1 MLRNCLNII
10 KDTMS
15 KSKRDEKDIN
25 LIKGGRSFY
34 YTLIICLS
42 VFILAIALLIG
53 AFNRLI
59 SRHDQHL
66 SGEICTIMSEKM
78 NSSIEFLTQT
88 TQGMASV
95 LSAQAFIS
103 PDEIYQTLKEYP
115 KADYLSVGFIDASG
129 NLYATAEEEAEFNK
143 WHLFNTAQEADPV
156 SMSAP
161 YRSSVYGLPVITMF
175 SVFEYGNGLR
185 GYMFTTYM
193 LRELQEVAVTQSLG
207 DDIEI
212 WLMDAGSAN
221 IIQCAGADEHAT
233 GSWTNA
239 YLTMQNVNKED
250 RSIYNDWLNRVRS
263 LEDNI
268 GISYSISDTIY
279 SQHCSRISSMPGWYV
294 VVRIP
299 SKALSTTMNTFRNY
313 VLIFLAVLLIAVIVL
328 ITNMYRLSQRDN
340 EMLNSLSIHDPLTG
354 ALNRRAFDFAAEKWL
369 SRGHDCA
376 LIFFDIDYFKQVN
389 DRFGHD
395 AGDRLLVAFCDILK
409 ANFSEDGIISRFG
422 GDEFVV
428 LTNTDTIDSVNTGLN
443 KTTDDVHAINIDDEK
458 QNSGDFAISFSAG
471 AARFPQDADNLS
483 ALKKCADTALYET
496 KEKGRNGYLWF
507 TDVFAGPEPEE
518 IITVTDIA
526 EDPLLQLIG
535 DNKSPNTLLE
545 DTQPL
550 QEQQDSTQTPSMHGE
565 NAGTKK
571 VVRKVIR
578 KKIVKKVVKK
588 APSGD

>member
-1 MLRNCLNII
+1 MKNCLSII
-10 KDTMS
+10 KDAMS
-15 KSKRDEKDIN
+15 RNKKDEKDIN

-34 YTLIICLS
+34 YTLFICLT
-42 VFILAIALLIG
+42 VFMLAIALLIV

-78 NSSIEFLTQT
+78 NSSIDFMTQS
-88 TQGMASV
+88 TQSMASV
-95 LSAQAFIS
+95 LSAQTFSS
-103 PDEIYQTLKEYP
+103 PDEIYETLKGYK
-115 KADYLSVGFIDASG
+115 KADYLSIGFIDAYGS
-129 NLYATAEEEAEFNK
+129 LYATAEEEAEFNK
-143 WHLFNTAQEADPV
+143 WHLLDTARKADPV

-175 SVFEYGNGLR
+175 SVFEYGGGLR

-193 LRELQEVAVTQSLG
+193 LKKLQEVAVTQSLG

-250 RSIYNDWLNRVRS
+250 RPIYNEWLNRATS

-268 GISYSISDTIY
+268 GISYSIGNTIY
-279 SQHCSRISSMPGWYV
+279 SQHCSVISSMPGWYV

-299 SKALSTTMNTFRNY
+299 SKALSATMNTFRNY
-313 VLIFLAVLLIAVIVL
+313 VLVFLSVLLIAVIVL

-340 EMLNSLSIHDPLTG
+340 EVLNSLSIHDPLTG
-354 ALNRRAFDFAAEKWL
+354 AFNRRAFDLAAEKWL

-428 LTNTDTIDSVNTGLN
+428 LTNTDTVDSVSEWLK
-443 KTTDDVHAINIDDEK
+443 KTTDDVHALNIDGEK
-458 QNSGDFAISFSAG
+458 NDSDDFMFSFSAG

-507 TDVFAGPEPEE
+507 ADVFTGSEPEE

-526 EDPLLQLIG
+526 EDPLEQTDTDTKPDDMLIK
-535 DNKSPNTLLE
+535 DKLP
-545 DTQPL
+545 Q
-550 QEQQDSTQTPSMHGE
+550 QEQNSSTKAVILREEKT
-565 NAGTKK
+565 GTKK

-588 APSGD
+588 APSDD

>member
-1 MLRNCLNII
+1 
-10 KDTMS
+10 MS
-15 KSKRDEKDIN
+15 KTIRDEKDIN

-34 YTLIICLS
+34 YTLFICLT
-42 VFILAIALLIG
+42 VFILAIALLIV

-95 LSAQAFIS
+95 LSAQSFTS
-103 PDEIYQTLKEYP
+103 PDEIYETLKEYP

-129 NLYATAEEEAEFNK
+129 SLYATAEEKAEFNK
-143 WHLFNTAQEADPV
+143 WHLLDTAREADPV

-175 SVFEYGNGLR
+175 SVFEYGDGLL

-193 LRELQEVAVTQSLG
+193 LKELQEVAVTQSLG
-207 DDIEI
+207 SDIEI

-239 YLTMQNVNKED
+239 YMTMQNINKED
-250 RSIYNDWLNRVRS
+250 RPIYNDWLNRVRS

-268 GISYSISDTIY
+268 GISYSIADTIY
-279 SQHCSRISSMPGWYV
+279 SQHCSVISSMPGWYV

-299 SKALSTTMNTFRNY
+299 GKALSTTMNTFRNY
-313 VLIFLAVLLIAVIVL
+313 VLVFLAVLLIAVIVL

-340 EMLNSLSIHDPLTG
+340 EVLNSLSIHDPLTG
-354 ALNRRAFDFAAEKWL
+354 ALNRRAFDLAAEKWL
-369 SRGHDCA
+369 SHGHDCA

-409 ANFSEDGIISRFG
+409 TNFSENGIISRFG

-428 LTNTDTIDSVNTGLN
+428 LTNADTIDLVNAGL
-443 KTTDDVHAINIDDEK
+443 KKATDDVHAINIDNKEHDRE
-458 QNSGDFAISFSAG
+458 DFMISFSAG

-507 TDVFAGPEPEE
+507 TDVFTGPEPEE
-518 IITVTDIA
+518 IITVTDIV
-526 EDPLLQLIG
+526 EDPLLEIKADTEYG
-535 DNKSPNTLLE
+535 NTLLQ
-545 DTQPL
+545 DTLPP
-550 QEQQDSTQTPSMHGE
+550 QEQKDSAKTSSVREE
-565 NAGTKK
+565 NAETKK

-588 APSGD
+588 VPSDN

>member
-1 MLRNCLNII
+1 
-10 KDTMS
+10 MS
-15 KSKRDEKDIN
+15 KTKRDEKDIN

-34 YTLIICLS
+34 YTLFICLT
-42 VFILAIALLIG
+42 VFILAIALLIV

-88 TQGMASV
+88 TQGMSSV
-95 LSAQAFIS
+95 LSAQSFTS
-103 PDEIYQTLKEYP
+103 PDEIYETLKEYP

-129 NLYATAEEEAEFNK
+129 SLYATAEEKAEFNK
-143 WHLFNTAQEADPV
+143 WHLLDTAREADPV

-175 SVFEYGNGLR
+175 SVFEYGDGLL

-193 LRELQEVAVTQSLG
+193 LKELQEVAVTQSLG
-207 DDIEI
+207 SDIEI

-239 YLTMQNVNKED
+239 YMTMQNINKED
-250 RSIYNDWLNRVRS
+250 RPIYNDWLNRVRS

-268 GISYSISDTIY
+268 GISYSIADTIY
-279 SQHCSRISSMPGWYV
+279 SQHCSVISSMPGWYV

-313 VLIFLAVLLIAVIVL
+313 VLVFLAVLLIAVIVL

-340 EMLNSLSIHDPLTG
+340 EVLNSLSIHDPLTG
-354 ALNRRAFDFAAEKWL
+354 ALNRRAFDLAAEKWL
-369 SRGHDCA
+369 SHGHDCA

-409 ANFSEDGIISRFG
+409 TNFSENGIISRFG

-428 LTNTDTIDSVNTGLN
+428 LTNADTIDLVNAGLI
-443 KTTDDVHAINIDDEK
+443 KATDDVHALNIDNKEHD
-458 QNSGDFAISFSAG
+458 SGDFMISFSAG

-507 TDVFAGPEPEE
+507 TDVFTGPEPEE
-518 IITVTDIA
+518 IITVTDIV
-526 EDPLLQLIG
+526 EDPLLEIKADTEYG
-535 DNKSPNTLLE
+535 NTPIQGTL
-545 DTQPL
+545 PP
-550 QEQQDSTQTPSMHGE
+550 QEQKDSTKTSSVRGE
-565 NAGTKK
+565 NAETKK

-588 APSGD
+588 APSDN

>member
-1 MLRNCLNII
+1 MN
-10 KDTMS
+10 
-15 KSKRDEKDIN
+15 KRDEKDIN

-34 YTLIICLS
+34 YTLFICLA
-42 VFILAIALLIG
+42 VFMLAITLLIF

-78 NSSIEFLTQT
+78 NSSIDFLTQT

-95 LSAQAFIS
+95 LSAQAFMS
-103 PDEIYQTLKEYP
+103 PDEIYETLKEYP

-129 NLYATAEEEAEFNK
+129 SLYATAEEEAEFNK
-143 WHLFNTAQEADPV
+143 WNLLDIAREADPV

-175 SVFEYGNGLR
+175 SVFEYGSGLH

-193 LRELQEVAVTQSLG
+193 LKELQEVAVTQSLG
-207 DDIEI
+207 SDIEI

-239 YLTMQNVNKED
+239 YLTMQNINKED
-250 RSIYNDWLNRVRS
+250 RPIYNDWLNRIRS

-268 GISYSISDTIY
+268 GISYSVGDTIY
-279 SQHCSRISSMPGWYV
+279 SQHCSVISSMPGWYV

-299 SKALSTTMNTFRNY
+299 SKALSATMNTFRNY
-313 VLIFLAVLLIAVIVL
+313 VLVFLAVLLIAVIVL

-340 EMLNSLSIHDPLTG
+340 EVLNSLSIHDPLTG
-354 ALNRRAFDFAAEKWL
+354 ALNRRAFDLAAEKWL

-409 ANFSEDGIISRFG
+409 TNFSENGMISRFG

-428 LTNTDTIDSVNTGLN
+428 LTNADIIDSVNTGLK
-443 KTTDDVHAINIDDEK
+443 KTTDDVHAINIDDEAY
-458 QNSGDFAISFSAG
+458 NSGDFTISFSAG

-483 ALKKCADTALYET
+483 SLKKCADTALYET

-507 TDVFAGPEPEE
+507 ADAFSGPEPEE
-518 IITVTDIA
+518 VITVTDIPG
-526 EDPLLQLIG
+526 DPLVQTDIDAG
-535 DNKSPNTLLE
+535 SDNTLIK
-545 DTQPL
+545 DTLPP
-550 QEQQDSTQTPSMHGE
+550 QEQTGSAE
-565 NAGTKK
+565 NMGAKK

-588 APSGD
+588 VPSPSK